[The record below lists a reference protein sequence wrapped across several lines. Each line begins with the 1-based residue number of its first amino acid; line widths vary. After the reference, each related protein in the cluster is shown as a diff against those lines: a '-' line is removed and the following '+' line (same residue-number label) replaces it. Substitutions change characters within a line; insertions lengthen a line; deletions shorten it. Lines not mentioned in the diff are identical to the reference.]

1 MSMTAVMNNNNDL
14 NKTVAGMNE
23 LTINSPVKS
32 KQKEDALTKEI
43 KKLIDTSKKKL
54 SSLDSQRILSV
65 IDDAILKIEI
75 ATLFPYII
83 ENLDRYSIMLGSN
96 LCSLLKEYD
105 IVSGL
110 FTKSLSNLRKLTQSY
125 RIGSSKRKLTEDEE
139 YKEIEIKEAK
149 ENYQKYSNQLSD
161 IIKSSLRLFRSN
173 PSALNTIRTE
183 RNERSSECTTMIEYM
198 NYLNEEMFGRLVTTP
213 EEEKDQQRTTIQVM
227 AREKK
232 ALSLIRKL
240 DEELAVTTKEKED
253 MIQEKNDVIRSLK
266 SGIQTLEQGSDLMN
280 RKLLAD
286 AQKIESVE
294 LKNSHS
300 RTATLQQDLIQMKQ
314 NYQNT
319 INKHKE
325 SEFALRKRKYKIE
338 TEAENWIQ
346 NYDNDMTERQDEIDE
361 LSTIYKDEKSQL
373 EELETRFSILAKEY
387 NEIQEQKRIAL
398 EKREKAERELRMM
411 VKAATILQS
420 FWRAYKCRK
429 MLKAKQKK
437 GKKGKGGNGKKKKR

>member
-1 MSMTAVMNNNNDL
+1 MTAVMNNNNDL

-23 LTINSPVKS
+23 LTINSPVKN

-65 IDDAILKIEI
+65 LDDAILKTEI

-83 ENLDRYSIMLGSN
+83 ENLQRYSVMLGGN

-110 FTKSLSNLRKLTQSY
+110 FTKSLSNLRKLTQTY

-149 ENYQKYSNQLSD
+149 ENYQKYSNQLAD

-183 RNERSSECTTMIEYM
+183 KNERSSECTTMLEYM

-240 DEELAVTTKEKED
+240 DEELAVTTKVKED
-253 MIQEKNDVIRSLK
+253 MVRRL
-266 SGIQTLEQGSDLMN
+266 
-280 RKLLAD
+280 
-286 AQKIESVE
+286 
-294 LKNSHS
+294 
-300 RTATLQQDLIQMKQ
+300 
-314 NYQNT
+314 
-319 INKHKE
+319 
-325 SEFALRKRKYKIE
+325 F
-338 TEAENWIQ
+338 
-346 NYDNDMTERQDEIDE
+346 
-361 LSTIYKDEKSQL
+361 
-373 EELETRFSILAKEY
+373 
-387 NEIQEQKRIAL
+387 
-398 EKREKAERELRMM
+398 
-411 VKAATILQS
+411 QS
-420 FWRAYKCRK
+420 
-429 MLKAKQKK
+429 
-437 GKKGKGGNGKKKKR
+437 